1 LSDPA
6 AFTFLQPVCG
16 FARSKA
22 ANGRDGEMNQHISAF
37 LMGYLVFMNLAAAA
51 LFWQDKRSSVSG
63 GWRTPENTL
72 LGMAFWGG
80 SIGALVAQQVLRHKT
95 RKQPFRAWLCA
106 MALFHLAA
114 AAVWLTPSL
123 QKAIMDIA
131 AQR

>member
-1 LSDPA
+1 
-6 AFTFLQPVCG
+6 
-16 FARSKA
+16 
-22 ANGRDGEMNQHISAF
+22 MNQHIAA
-37 LMGYLVFMNLAAAA
+37 LLIGYLVFVNFAAAA

-72 LGMAFWGG
+72 LGVAFLGG
-80 SIGALVAQQVLRHKT
+80 AIGALTAQQILRHKT

-106 MALFHLAA
+106 IALFHLAA

-131 AQR
+131 ARL